1 MFIADVRVQVPPRPP
16 AFSFSI
22 QYGRVVELVD
32 SLDSGSSVHC
42 GRAGSSPASPT
53 RDALEAKIR
62 DNSKE
67 GMAVCS
73 LFAVIS
79 YFLLGMNNC
88 IRVLH

>member
-1 MFIADVRVQVPPRPP
+1 M
-16 AFSFSI
+16 
-22 QYGRVVELVD
+22 VD

-62 DNSKE
+62 DNSEE
-67 GMAVCS
+67 GMAVRS

-79 YFLLGMNNC
+79 YFFALNAQLGLCFLRFKNAGYQG
-88 IRVLH
+88 